1 MCDMVASGA
10 EDLRAKFYEV
20 MYAPVE
26 LLDERKDRFL
36 NETMPRWY
44 QHFEN
49 LLLNNGAMYGGGKFF
64 VGRSVRIRIDASI
77 ARGLTNECVVVAPQL
92 SYADV
97 LVYDTIDISSRL
109 NPSLL
114 NEYPLVRLLLCC
126 CCCGWFV
133 PLIAYAHGR
142 SFEHSRAALKP
153 ALLFASTNERDD
165 PLRSVA
171 AIRTST
177 SLPNTHTYSHNCS
190 DIFVRTL
197 YSMNDRTLHSFS
209 IAATRRVT
217 RAAVGTAARSRP
229 SARRPKCAGC

>member
-1 MCDMVASGA
+1 MCDMVAGGA

-114 NEYPLVRLLLCC
+114 NEYPLVRMRLYCC
-126 CCCGWFV
+126 CRDWFV

-177 SLPNTHTYSHNCS
+177 SLPNTHTLTTAVTSSC
-190 DIFVRTL
+190 VRC
-197 YSMNDRTLHSFS
+197 NQ
-209 IAATRRVT
+209 
-217 RAAVGTAARSRP
+217 
-229 SARRPKCAGC
+229 